1 MHGGISQSLED
12 LNRIKVERRGRL
24 AVLLQLGQASA
35 PVLRRHRAWNTLPPS
50 LSTTLVFDLT
60 SDVTS
65 WGDQPDGLTGQSP
78 TSHSW
83 KVYPTFTALLTV
95 LNTHGY
101 LMKTCLPTMKGSQQG
116 SVSALVVMELPME
129 PPALSAGPITY
140 EVPNTYLL
148 DE

>member
-1 MHGGISQSLED
+1 M
-12 LNRIKVERRGRL
+12 
-24 AVLLQLGQASA
+24 AVLLRLGQPSA
-35 PVLRRHRAWNTLPPS
+35 PVLRHHRAWNTRPPS

-65 WGDQPDGLTGQSP
+65 WGDQPDRLTGQSP

-101 LMKTCLPTMKGSQQG
+101 LMKTCLPATKGLHQG
-116 SVSALVVMELPME
+116 SVSALFMIEFAME

-140 EVPNTYLL
+140 KVHNTYLL